1 MHRSSIYAL
10 ALIIGIFASM
20 SATLALTLY
29 DKFRE
34 TDQWKSQYLALEQNY
49 NVTKSAFAAY
59 KKETNTMRRMVVL
72 GESTDTKQASQAS
85 DILYSYAAKVDGDVS
100 IYYKDLTTN
109 DTVIIDGDRQYYMA
123 SLYKV
128 ILTIY
133 ILDQIKQG
141 NITMETQVRSPPLP
155 LADALTK
162 IITESNN
169 EYAVSLAQKFGWSNI
184 NAAMESK
191 LGIDFNFGSKL
202 ETNVKNIGA
211 LFEDIALSLRLSDT
225 DSSYL
230 LQLLGDQKRLS
241 KLPKYLPKNILSH
254 NKTGELDGYSHD
266 AAIFYT
272 PKENYILVFMSN
284 TKNPGQTNETMAQ
297 MSKRLYQAINN

>member
-1 MHRSSIYAL
+1 
-10 ALIIGIFASM
+10 
-20 SATLALTLY
+20 
-29 DKFRE
+29 
-34 TDQWKSQYLALEQNY
+34 
-49 NVTKSAFAAY
+49 
-59 KKETNTMRRMVVL
+59 
-72 GESTDTKQASQAS
+72 
-85 DILYSYAAKVDGDVS
+85 
-100 IYYKDLTTN
+100 
-109 DTVIIDGDRQYYMA
+109 MA

-141 NITMETQVRSPPLP
+141 NITMETQVGSPPIP